1 MLLVEG
7 VVRFLFGLTTK
18 TRLRLVGLKV
28 GMSGFGLRLKIG
40 GGRMFVR
47 FLLGVFI

>member
-1 MLLVEG
+1 MEE
-7 VVRFLFGLTTK
+7 VVKFLFGLTTK
-18 TRLRLVGLKV
+18 TRLKLVGLGV
-28 GMSGFGLRLKIG
+28 GMSDFGLRLRIG